1 MAGAGDKINE
11 TNKRLLKQLEL
22 LRESANISNSSLDS
36 LKEALGIQQ
45 RRSTA
50 EADLLKTSNEI
61 NRAIQNQEVGL
72 ESISSIQN
80 QIAKNQKLINKGKLT
95 EKGLEESLGGQ
106 LSKKA
111 KLASQLSQNYSK
123 VESIINSQNQA
134 LARGEK
140 IDINKLNKLK
150 ESQKSRAALLDLTMS
165 QLNPLEQQA
174 VAIKVQN
181 QELEKQNQL
190 RQKEL
195 ESEKKI
201 EKKLGIVGGIL
212 KGINKIPI
220 LGDVF
225 DASKASEDMKNHLR
239 EGGSAAGALAVGIK
253 NVSKQM
259 WDGVWNTSNLI
270 VGAFTMMVSI
280 FKDLDGGAGDYAK
293 SMNVSYSEA
302 MATRGEMQDLAIST
316 NDAAINSKRLMES
329 QMAISK
335 EIGSTAELN
344 KADLVT
350 MTAMVRKM
358 GLTHK
363 EAAGIQK
370 LSLLNGKSLEKNNK
384 LIVGAAKAQAS
395 KNKLVIN
402 EKDVLREVSKAS
414 AALTLS
420 LGNNPAE
427 LAKAVV
433 QAKEFGLTLE
443 QADKIAGSLLNFEQ
457 SIENEL
463 SAELLTGKDL
473 NFEKARQLA
482 LNNDIAGAAEEVAKQ
497 VGTSADFAKMNRIQQ
512 EAIAKAAGLGREELA
527 KSLMD
532 KEALAKMSEVE
543 GASAQEKY
551 NNLRKT
557 MSAEEAAEKL
567 GDEKMAKMY
576 EQQSVQDKFND
587 SMEQLKE
594 MLANDLMPIFEGLAN
609 FLREHMNL
617 IKPIVKAFLTI
628 KGIMMAINALQS
640 LRNTLMAKEGMI
652 ALKNKAKQIGGF
664 MVGVGKY
671 AVNAAA
677 SAAQTPIVGP
687 LLAIAALGA
696 AFAGGYA
703 LKSYFSQGDDV
714 MSPGYGDRTLF
725 GPEGAIQLNNKDTVI
740 AGTNL
745 FGDDVKSEP
754 GKSTEMTGKG
764 GLQANSNGNMAAVV
778 SAVSALGAKLDE
790 LAARPINVQVGEEVV
805 IKAAVGN
812 DPKVTGDEMG
822 KNSYQLN

>member
-1 MAGAGDKINE
+1 MGLSDDIKKVEANLKRIAGYYEDLNENNPFSGANANDIASSVDEMQKLEDAVQGVASRVADMDKSLESLVKKFKSANNE
-11 TNKRLLKQLEL
+11 ITSGSEGLKSMNSILSQSASSAERLRNHQQGISILSVKQLKKEKEKLIAAKSRLSIAEELLKQE
-22 LRESANISNSSLDS
+22 E
-36 LKEALGIQQ
+36 K
-45 RRSTA
+45 TA
-50 EADLLKTSNEI
+50 EGAKLKKIKSALKVNASLQADI
-61 NRAIQNQEVGL
+61 NQEYA
-72 ESISSIQN
+72 N
-80 QIAKNQKLINKGKLT
+80 T
-95 EKGLEESLGGQ
+95 EEHLDKEI
-106 LSKKA
+106 KA
-111 KLASQLSQNYSK
+111 
-123 VESIINSQNQA
+123 
-134 LARGEK
+134 
-140 IDINKLNKLK
+140 
-150 ESQKSRAALLDLTMS
+150 
-165 QLNPLEQQA
+165 
-174 VAIKVQN
+174 
-181 QELEKQNQL
+181 
-190 RQKEL
+190 
-195 ESEKKI
+195 
-201 EKKLGIVGGIL
+201 EKKLQSNLGVIGGLL
-212 KGINKIPI
+212 KGISKIPI
-220 LGDVF
+220 LGDIF
-225 DASKASEDMKNHLR
+225 NANEALEEMDTHLR
-239 EGGSAAGALAVGIK
+239 NGGTSTGALIK
-253 NVSKQM
+253 GLKNLTSQL
-259 WDGVWNTSNLI
+259 WSGVWNTSNLI
-270 VGAFTMMVSI
+270 AGSFAMMVSI
-280 FKDLDGGAGDYAK
+280 FKDLDSGAGDYAK

-302 MATRGEMQDLAIST
+302 MATRAEMQDLAIST

-335 EIGSTAELN
+335 EIGSTAKLN
-344 KADLVT
+344 ETDLVT

-395 KNKLVIN
+395 KNKLVVN

-433 QAKEFGLTLE
+433 QAKQFGLTLE
-443 QADKIAGSLLNFEQ
+443 QADKIANSLLSFEQ

-512 EAIAKAAGLGREELA
+512 EAIAKAAGLSREELA
-527 KSLMD
+527 KSIMD
-532 KEALAKMSEVE
+532 REALAKMSEVE

-551 NNLRKT
+551 NNMRKT
-557 MSAEEAAEKL
+557 MSAEEAATAL
-567 GDEKMAKMY
+567 GDKKMAQMY

-594 MLANDLMPIFEGLAN
+594 MLANDLMPIFEGLSN
-609 FLREHMNL
+609 FLREHMDL
-617 IKPIVKAFLTI
+617 IKPIVKLFLTL
-628 KGIMMAINALQS
+628 KGVMMAINALQT
-640 LRNTLMAKEGMI
+640 LRNSLMKKEGAI
-652 ALKNKAKQIGGF
+652 AVMNKAKQIGGF

-687 LLAIAALGA
+687 VLALAALAA

-703 LKSYFSQGDDV
+703 LKSHFADDMV
-714 MSPGYGDRTLF
+714 SKGGYGNRTLM

-745 FGDDVKSEP
+745 FGNDTISEP
-754 GKSTEMTGKG
+754 GKATEMFKEGELKSKD
-764 GLQANSNGNMAAVV
+764 NSNMANVV
-778 SAVSALGAKLDE
+778 SAVNALGARLDA
-790 LAARPINVQVGEEVV
+790 LAARPINVQVGEEVIV
-805 IKAAVGN
+805 KAAVGN
-812 DPKVTGDEMG
+812 DPKITGDEMG
-822 KNSYQLN
+822 KNSYQIN